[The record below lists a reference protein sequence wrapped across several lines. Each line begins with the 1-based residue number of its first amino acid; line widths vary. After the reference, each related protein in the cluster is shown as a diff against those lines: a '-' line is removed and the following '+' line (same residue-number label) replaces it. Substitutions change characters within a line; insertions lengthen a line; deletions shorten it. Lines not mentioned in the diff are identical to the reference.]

1 MSSAGQASGR
11 TRNDL
16 WPYVVEKWNPF
27 LVVVE

>member
-16 WPYVVEKWNPF
+16 WLSVVEKGNPF
-27 LVVVE
+27 LVVAE